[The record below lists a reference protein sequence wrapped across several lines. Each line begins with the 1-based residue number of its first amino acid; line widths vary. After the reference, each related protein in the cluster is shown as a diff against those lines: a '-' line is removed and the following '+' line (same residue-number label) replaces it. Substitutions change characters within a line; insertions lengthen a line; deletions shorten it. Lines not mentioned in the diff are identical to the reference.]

1 MSTLFLRNPRLTL
14 LTLGLIIVA
23 GLSSYVILPRME
35 DPLLTE
41 RAAFIL
47 TSLPGA
53 DAEQVESLVTEPIED
68 ELRDIAEIKEL
79 RSSSRSSLST
89 ITVELHDDVYADA
102 APNVWS
108 RIRDRIA
115 DAESS
120 LPPNASKPKFERIEV
135 TAYTRL
141 IALVWDPPDNSV
153 SVEAVSGQRDS
164 AKQVF
169 EVTSSHNI
177 QAILRRQAEN
187 LRERLLAVPG
197 TKDVD
202 IFGDPDEEIIVE
214 IQPDSL
220 TALGLSVPDVSRL
233 IQASDSRFSAGQ
245 MRGTG
250 NDLLIE
256 LSGELDSIER
266 VREIPIQA
274 AADGQ
279 VVTLGDMASITRGIA
294 EPPSELAVVEGR
306 PGIVLACLIRPQHRI
321 DWWTVES
328 EKVTD
333 EFSHRLSRGLRLVD
347 IFSQDQYVSER
358 LANLLSNLLI
368 GAGSVMLVILW
379 LMGWR
384 SALIVGG
391 ALPLSAFMVFTGM
404 RFMGIPVHQ
413 MSVTGLIIALGLLID
428 NAIVVVDEV
437 NQKLRSGDNPLKAVG
452 STVRL
457 LAVPLFGSTFTTAL
471 AFAPIAVMPG
481 PAGEFVGS
489 IAINVVVAI
498 FSSLFLALTVVPAMT
513 GFLGRISVA
522 DAYTHAD
529 INALSAQNRRVW
541 YRDGW
546 SSPFFLNRYRGL
558 LYVVTSRPWL
568 GVAIGIVLP
577 VAGFVQARL
586 LPEQFFPSADRDQIA
601 IEVHLSSQASLQQ
614 TLQQTNRIREEL
626 LKDDG
631 VQEVTWWIGR
641 SAPPFY
647 YNQIAARRGMSQYAQ
662 ALVKLDSAENLPERI
677 NAMQRHLDVSFPGA
691 RVLVR
696 QLEQGPPFEAPIE
709 VQVFGPDLEQLRLIS
724 DEINGVLAAIPQV
737 THVRA
742 EMSEPQPRLTVVLD
756 EAETRVAGMTHQSV
770 ASQLY
775 GALEGGVGGMIME
788 GTEELPVRVR
798 VAGSRRNS
806 VDQIESLDVLADVA
820 VNADGRTGQGYFGIP
835 LTALGRMQLSP
846 EPATITRE
854 NRRRMTEVQAFLEA
868 GVLPAPVL
876 VDFQNRLER
885 SGVSLPPGY
894 ELKYGGEV
902 AQRDD
907 AVGNLMASVGVLAML
922 MVAALVLSF
931 QSFRLAALIGVVAV
945 LAVGLGLG
953 SLWVFGYPFGF
964 MAIIGTMGL
973 VGVAINDSIV
983 VLAAIQE
990 DKAAANGDAH
1000 AIRDVVVRA
1009 SRHVIATSLTTIAGF
1024 LPLILAGGGF
1034 WPPMAVTIAGGVG
1047 GATVLALIFVPA
1059 CYLIV
1064 MKRSF
1069 HGSVTLLQPTSLV
1082 PAAE

>member
-14 LTLGLIIVA
+14 LTIGLIVVA
-23 GLSSYVILPRME
+23 GLSSYIILPRME

-47 TSLPGA
+47 TALPGA

-68 ELRDIAEIKEL
+68 ELREIAEIKEL

-108 RIRDRIA
+108 RIRDKIA

-120 LPPNASKPKFERIEV
+120 LPQDASKPRFERIEV

-141 IALVWDPPDNSV
+141 IGLVWDGPTSPADSEV
-153 SVEAVSGQRDS
+153 SS
-164 AKQVF
+164 AQ
-169 EVTSSHNI
+169 SM
-177 QAILRRQAEN
+177 QPILRRQAEV
-187 LRERLLAVPG
+187 LRELLLAVPG

-202 IFGDPDEEIIVE
+202 IFGDPDEEILVE
-214 IQPDSL
+214 ILPDRL
-220 TALGLSVPDVSRL
+220 AALGLSTLDVSRL
-233 IQASDSRFSAGQ
+233 IQASDARFSAGQ
-245 MRGTG
+245 LRGTE

-256 LSGELDSIER
+256 VSGELDSLER
-266 VREIPIQA
+266 VASIPIQTSS
-274 AADGQ
+274 DGQ
-279 VVTLGDMASITRGIA
+279 VVSLGDIATVTRGIA
-294 EPPSELAVVEGR
+294 EPPSELAIVDGK
-306 PGIVLACLIRPQHRI
+306 PGIVLACLIRPNQRI
-321 DWWTVES
+321 DWWNVQS
-328 EKVTD
+328 EKVTED
-333 EFSHRLSRGLRLVD
+333 FSAKLSRGIRLIEV
-347 IFSQDQYVSER
+347 FSQDGYVSER
-358 LANLLSNLLI
+358 LISLLNNLLI

-379 LMGWR
+379 MMGWR
-384 SALIVGG
+384 SALIVGA

-404 RFMGIPVHQ
+404 RMMEIPIHQ

-437 NQKLRSGDNPLKAVG
+437 NQKMRAGATALEAVG
-452 STVRL
+452 KTVRL

-489 IAINVVVAI
+489 IAVNVIVAI
-498 FSSLFLALTVVPAMT
+498 FSSLLIALTIVPALT
-513 GFLGRISVA
+513 GFLGGVSTSAGSAVGVSHSGSVA
-522 DAYTHAD
+522 VEPQR
-529 INALSAQNRRVW
+529 IW

-546 SSPFFLNRYRGL
+546 GNEWLLKWYRGL
-558 LYVVTSRPWL
+558 LKTITAKPW
-568 GVAIGIVLP
+568 IGILLGIALP

-586 LPEQFFPSADRDQIA
+586 LPEQFFPPADRDQIA
-601 IEVHLSSQASLQQ
+601 VEVQLSPQSSLKETLLQ
-614 TLQQTNRIREEL
+614 TGRIREEL
-626 LKDDG
+626 LQVDG
-631 VQEVTWWIGR
+631 VTDVTWWLGR

-647 YNQIAARRGMSQYAQ
+647 YNQIASRRGMSQYAQ
-662 ALVKLDSAENLPERI
+662 ALVKLDSGEDLPERI
-677 NAMQRHLDVSFPGA
+677 NSMQRQLDLRFPGG
-691 RVLVR
+691 RLLVR

-724 DEINGVLAAIPQV
+724 DKINGVLASIPEV

-742 EMSEPQPRLTVVLD
+742 EMSEPQPRLRLTLD
-756 EAETRVAGMTHQSV
+756 EEETRLAGMTHQSV
-770 ASQLY
+770 AAQMF
-775 GALEGGVGGMIME
+775 GAVEGAVGGMIME

-798 VAGSRRNS
+798 VAGTRRET
-806 VDQIESLDVLADVA
+806 VDQIESLNVLSDAASASILPGD
-820 VNADGRTGQGYFGIP
+820 RGYSGIP
-835 LTALGRMQLSP
+835 LSALGAVELMP
-846 EPATITRE
+846 EQATIIRE
-854 NRRRMTEVQAFLEA
+854 NRRRMTEVQAFLKA
-868 GVLPAPVL
+868 GVLPSPVQAE
-876 VDFQNRLER
+876 FQQRFAD
-885 SGVSLPPGY
+885 SGIVLPPGY
-894 ELKYGGEV
+894 VLKFGGES
-902 AQRDD
+902 AQRND
-907 AVGNLMASVGVLAML
+907 AVGNLMASVGVLAMM

-931 QSFRLAALIGVVAV
+931 RSFRLAAMIGLVAF
-945 LAVGLGLG
+945 LSVGLGLG
-953 SLWVFGYPFGF
+953 ALWAFGYPFGF

-990 DKAAANGDAH
+990 DEAAANGDAN
-1000 AIRDVVVRA
+1000 AICEVVVRA

-1047 GATVLALIFVPA
+1047 GATVLALILVPA

-1069 HGSVTLLQPTSLV
+1069 HCPVPLMLPTSPLQT
-1082 PAAE
+1082 AE